1 MRSLTG
7 AGIAAVVAVLASASP
22 NALAA
27 PAAGGKP
34 GTSPEAAT
42 KAAACIKALDAA
54 QESRA
59 NRKLL
64 DARTSYVACSNE
76 ACPDMV
82 RDDCSKGLREV
93 DEALPTLVLSASVDG
108 KDATD
113 ASVVLDGE
121 RLAQGL
127 DGRAISVDPGPHLAR
142 FERPGSAV
150 VEVKVVARE
159 GEKNRLVNGVFALP
173 HGQGGV
179 KAEGQHF
186 PVVPVAFAATGA
198 LALSVAL
205 VEHLSMTSRA
215 NDLGKECAPNC
226 AQTDRDALS
235 DRLVLRNVAL
245 GVGLGALAVA
255 AVTYVVGLRR

>member
-1 MRSLTG
+1 MRSLKIRVSCGVAAGVLGMG
-7 AGIAAVVAVLASASP
+7 AMAH
-22 NALAA
+22 AA
-27 PAAGGKP
+27 PGASKP
-34 GTSPEAAT
+34 DPNS
-42 KAAACIKALDAA
+42 KAAACIAALDNA
-54 QESRA
+54 QGSRA
-59 NRKLL
+59 SRKLL
-64 DARTSYVACSNE
+64 DARTSYVACSHE

-113 ASVVLDGE
+113 ASVILDGE
-121 RLAQGL
+121 RLTQGL
-127 DGRAISVDPGPHLAR
+127 DGRAIPVDPGPHLAR

-159 GEKNRLVNGVFALP
+159 GEKNRLVNGTFVVP
-173 HGQGGV
+173 RSQNGIRT
-179 KAEGQHF
+179 EGQHF

-198 LALSVAL
+198 LALGGAFI
-205 VEHLSMTSRA
+205 ETLSMTSRA
-215 NDLGKECAPNC
+215 NDLGKECAPAC
-226 AQTDRDALS
+226 PQSDRDALS